1 MAKYKLKALSCFLGG
16 QLRKKEENKV
26 FDSTDYDRA
35 EFDALVK
42 GGYFT
47 EIKPARVEADPA
59 KVEAQ
64 KPLNKA
70 KSNG

>member
-16 QLRKKEENKV
+16 RLHKKEENKV
-26 FDSTDYDRA
+26 FDSTNYEKV

-47 EIKPARVEADPA
+47 EIKELKSVKEEEVKD
-59 KVEAQ
+59 KTSN
-64 KPLNKA
+64 KPKN
-70 KSNG
+70 NG

>member
-16 QLRKKEENKV
+16 QLRKKEENKI
-26 FDSTDYDRA
+26 FDSTNYDKA

-42 GGYFT
+42 GGYFV
-47 EIKPARVEADPA
+47 EVKESKPE
-59 KVEAQ
+59 KVEDSEK